1 MCFRAIL
8 APSLVAAVQH
18 RIARGAR
25 HRRALG
31 SRLAMAPKAAM
42 KAMKK
47 TAMKKA
53 AAQGA
58 GKKKAAKTA
67 MKKASKAAIKG
78 AAAVAAAALLGVHS
92 TIPNANVYSR
102 PTLTTDS
109 HGRTY
114 ALVRSVDHWMEVTPQ
129 PKQKAAKKKKGGS
142 NH

>member
-1 MCFRAIL
+1 
-8 APSLVAAVQH
+8 
-18 RIARGAR
+18 
-25 HRRALG
+25 
-31 SRLAMAPKAAM
+31 M

-53 AAQGA
+53 ADQGA

-114 ALVRSVDHWMEVTPQ
+114 ALVRSVDHWVEVTPQ
-129 PKQKAAKKKKGGS
+129 PKQKAAKKKKKGGS